1 MEDSLSSPPRPR
13 RTLRLASDGTMSFS
27 PLVIPP
33 PCFASQLPRGCP
45 LTLPETPKSAHGAS
59 PETFMVRLPRN
70 QMDIYSASD
79 LVQTPSPDLQRET
92 SSPWKQNSDQ
102 NLTEVVSEVTRLQE
116 GQNVELA
123 RQRALLKHFEE
134 QLKTETERA
143 DSTQEE
149 VARVTRRIC
158 LAQDEST
165 RKKVSCDALQREVHS
180 LVSEGLELMMQME
193 SERNQQQNAKRKHGE
208 LRERMA
214 AHRLLVEQHE
224 RTEPLR
230 QELAR
235 QQSRIA
241 ALTAQKHELET
252 NPTEADALTSG
263 KRQAQV
269 LQELDRLRSE
279 KQRLEQG
286 VVLKLGQVNRE
297 QERQMQLRQDME
309 VLRKRNRAQL
319 TRLRRC
325 VDETERRNEQW
336 NQEASRLEEATA
348 QLQREVDGTQPEDA
362 TAQMRG
368 EKGKGK

>member
-1 MEDSLSSPPRPR
+1 
-13 RTLRLASDGTMSFS
+13 
-27 PLVIPP
+27 
-33 PCFASQLPRGCP
+33 
-45 LTLPETPKSAHGAS
+45 
-59 PETFMVRLPRN
+59 
-70 QMDIYSASD
+70 
-79 LVQTPSPDLQRET
+79 
-92 SSPWKQNSDQ
+92 
-102 NLTEVVSEVTRLQE
+102 
-116 GQNVELA
+116 
-123 RQRALLKHFEE
+123 
-134 QLKTETERA
+134 
-143 DSTQEE
+143 
-149 VARVTRRIC
+149 
-158 LAQDEST
+158 
-165 RKKVSCDALQREVHS
+165 
-180 LVSEGLELMMQME
+180 
-193 SERNQQQNAKRKHGE
+193 
-208 LRERMA
+208 MA

-241 ALTAQKHELET
+241 ALTAQI
-252 NPTEADALTSG
+252 
-263 KRQAQV
+263 
-269 LQELDRLRSE
+269 
-279 KQRLEQG
+279 
-286 VVLKLGQVNRE
+286 LKLGQVNRE